1 VKPCPCGVLYA
12 ISSGK
17 NCKSLIREAS
27 QSLPIRERHI
37 AMADSEAGNGLAFQR
52 VLLKLS
58 GEALRSN
65 RDLEIDPQVVKRVA
79 REIKLL
85 VESNIQLGIVIG
97 GGNIFRG
104 LSASARGM
112 DRVTADHMGM
122 LATLINSLA
131 LQDFLEREDVPTRV
145 MSAVRIQA
153 MAEPYIRRRAVRH
166 LEKGRV
172 VIFAA
177 GTGNPYFTTDTAA
190 ALRAIEIGAEVILKA
205 TKVDG
210 VYSSDPVID
219 SNAIRYDNIYFR
231 EVIEKNLKV
240 MDATAVTLCREN
252 NLPIIVFR
260 LLEENSLYRVV
271 SGEKLGTVVKGE
283 DDD

>member
-1 VKPCPCGVLYA
+1 MPNKVHFK
-12 ISSGK
+12 
-17 NCKSLIREAS
+17 
-27 QSLPIRERHI
+27 
-37 AMADSEAGNGLAFQR
+37 R
-52 VLLKLS
+52 VLIKLS

-65 RDLEIDPQVVKRVA
+65 RELEIDPDVVWRIA
-79 REIKLL
+79 SEIHALTQIGI
-85 VESNIQLGIVIG
+85 EIGIVIG

-112 DRVTADHMGM
+112 DRVAADHMGM
-122 LATLINSLA
+122 LATIINSLA
-131 LQDFLEREDVPTRV
+131 MQDFLEREQVPTRV
-145 MSAVRIQA
+145 MSAVRLDS
-153 MAEPYIRRRAVRH
+153 MAEPYIRRRAIRH

-190 ALRAIEIGAEVILKA
+190 ALRAIEISANVIMKG

-210 VYSSDPVID
+210 VYSSDPVT
-219 SNAIRYDNIYFR
+219 NADAEKYHSITYS

-252 NLPIIVFR
+252 RIPIIVFK
-260 LLEENSLYRVV
+260 LLEPGNMKRIIY
-271 SGEKLGTVVKGE
+271 GESVGTIVKGE
-283 DDD
+283 THG